1 MLGNNKELE
10 QVEKLRHMTN
20 TKCANTAESGGAGG
34 TSIWRNTL
42 WMAWSGAINIANSVV
57 LWMALARWRT
67 AAEVG
72 QFATVMSL
80 YTIFITVCG
89 LGLTPYLASE
99 LACRKERRRFLSSA
113 SLLILVTSGVCTL
126 AMMVAG
132 RMTNQ
137 AASAQIATLIL
148 SLAIIP
154 TGIVAIGEAVFTAF
168 GQARVIALATT
179 TENLLRTI
187 LPLVL
192 LYRGH
197 SLPVICASFVA
208 VRVAACVVYGI
219 AAWQRFGMPALPEQ
233 TLIREIAKAAP
244 IFAGVTLLASLHWQL
259 GTVLAARLGGETAAA
274 DFGVASRFLVPA
286 MILLWSYVSVIQPAA
301 ARLAQQSLPQLGEF
315 LASCLRL
322 VLALALPVAVGGLT
336 LGMNLLVLLF
346 GASYASASLALGFL
360 AASIVPFSIVMI
372 ASRGLIATQRQHID
386 LLANLTAVVVNLL
399 ANLLLIPRFGAAG
412 AACAQFLSLTAMAV
426 VEVQWGTRPLFSLRI
441 WEAFWICRWPLAVML
456 DVILLTYRLGFS
468 VALLL
473 GGVSYLIGLACI
485 RKQLWPGARTAP
497 EPLPRVL
504 MLGAHPTKTLGG
516 ISTLI
521 SDILN
526 SNLTRA
532 FEFKHVVSQMDE
544 CGRFGK
550 LTLMFSALLR
560 FGFALL
566 SWRPDVVYVH
576 VGGNA
581 SLYRKG
587 VFIAL
592 ARLAGWR
599 VLTHFHAGNFA
610 PYFAAQ
616 GWFGRQCILRGL
628 GQSQKFI
635 AVSQEMAGWLGE
647 LWPAAEISVIPN
659 GVRTELFAPVRQ
671 AASLSKSPMKAQW
684 LNDDAST
691 SWQLVRQPIPR
702 LLFIGKMGF
711 LKGEDDLLR
720 ALQIVK
726 GEHGLSFR
734 LDLLGQLSNEIGAT
748 CREAGLEAEIDQL
761 GPVALAERIGYFQ
774 RADIFVLPTYA
785 EGMPIAVIEAMAA
798 GLPCVTTPVGGI
810 PELIRDGVE
819 GFLVEPGDINALA
832 ARLAQLLRD
841 AELRQAMGARA
852 LQSAGRYD
860 LKHVLARLA
869 AELRREAETIC
880 ASPVEIVEKSSN

>member
-1 MLGNNKELE
+1 MNAPVSNA
-10 QVEKLRHMTN
+10 Q
-20 TKCANTAESGGAGG
+20 ASP
-34 TSIWRNTL
+34 SILHNTL
-42 WMAWSGAINIANSVV
+42 WMAWSGTINIANSVV

-99 LACRKERRRFLSSA
+99 LARRNDRRRLLSSA
-113 SLLILVTSGVCTL
+113 ALLILAASSVCML
-126 AMMVAG
+126 AMMVTG
-132 RMTNQ
+132 RYTNQ
-137 AASAQIATLIL
+137 AASAQTATLIL

-197 SLPVICASFVA
+197 TLPVICAAFVA
-208 VRVAACVVYGI
+208 VRVAACAVYGI
-219 AAWQRFGMPALPEQ
+219 AAWRRFGIPALPAPQ
-233 TLIREIAKAAP
+233 LVREITKAAP
-244 IFAGVTLLASLHWQL
+244 VFAGVTILASVHWQL

-346 GASYASASLALGFL
+346 GPNYASASLALGFL

-386 LLANLTAVVVNLL
+386 LLANLTAVIVNLL

-426 VEVQWGTRPLFSLRI
+426 VEVRWGTRPLFSLRI

-456 DVILLTYRLGFS
+456 DVILVTYRFGFS

-473 GGVSYLIGLACI
+473 GGASYLIGLACI
-485 RKQLWPGARTAP
+485 WSRLKPNRANQAEAAGATAK
-497 EPLPRVL
+497 PRVL

-526 SNLTRA
+526 SKLTHE

-544 CGRFGK
+544 CGKFGK

-560 FGFALL
+560 FGFTLL

-599 VLTHFHAGNFA
+599 VIAHFHAGNFA

-616 GWFGRQCILRGL
+616 SWLGRQCILRGL
-628 GQSQKFI
+628 GLSQKFI
-635 AVSQEMAGWLGE
+635 AVSQEMAGWLNE
-647 LWPAAEISVIPN
+647 LWPAAEICVIPN
-659 GVRTELFAPVRQ
+659 GVRTELFAPTTSDLQ
-671 AASLSKSPMKAQW
+671 ATSPSNA
-684 LNDDAST
+684 T
-691 SWQLVRQPIPR
+691 PR

-711 LKGEDDLLR
+711 LKGEADLLR
-720 ALQIVK
+720 ALQLVK
-726 GEHGLSFR
+726 AEHGLRFR
-734 LDLLGQLSNEIGAT
+734 LDLLGQLSGEISAL
-748 CREAGLEAEIDQL
+748 CRAAGLEEELDQL
-761 GPVALAERIGYFQ
+761 GPVALSERIGYFQ

-810 PELIRDGVE
+810 PELIREGVE
-819 GFLVEPGDINALA
+819 GFLVEPGDIQALA
-832 ARLAQLLRD
+832 TRLAQLLRE
-841 AELRQAMGARA
+841 AELRQEMGAQA
-852 LQSAGRYD
+852 LRSARRYD
-860 LKHVLARLA
+860 LQQVLARLA
-869 AELRREAETIC
+869 AELRQEADAVC
-880 ASPVEIVEKSSN
+880 LSPVEVVEKSSN

>member
-1 MLGNNKELE
+1 MNAP
-10 QVEKLRHMTN
+10 V
-20 TKCANTAESGGAGG
+20 TKAQPS
-34 TSIWRNTL
+34 TSILRNTL

-99 LACRKERRRFLSSA
+99 LARRHDRRRFLSSA
-113 SLLILVTSGVCTL
+113 ALLILIASGVCTL
-126 AMMVAG
+126 AMMAAG
-132 RMTNQ
+132 RITNQ
-137 AASAQIATLIL
+137 AASAQTATLIL

-154 TGIVAIGEAVFTAF
+154 TGITAIGEAVFTAF

-187 LPLVL
+187 IPLAL

-208 VRVAACVVYGI
+208 VRVAACAVYGI

-233 TLIREIAKAAP
+233 TLIHEIAKAAP
-244 IFAGVTLLASLHWQL
+244 IFAGVTILSSLHWQL

-372 ASRGLIATQRQHID
+372 ASRGLIATQRQHLD

-426 VEVQWGTRPLFSLRI
+426 VEVHWGTRPLFSLGI
-441 WEAFWICRWPLAVML
+441 WEAFWLCRWPLAVML
-456 DVILLTYRLGFS
+456 DVILVCYHFGFS

-473 GGVSYLIGLACI
+473 GAVSYLIGLACI
-485 RKQLWPGARTAP
+485 WNRLWPRARTAA

-521 SDILN
+521 SDILH
-526 SNLTRA
+526 SKLTGE

-544 CGRFGK
+544 CGKLGK

-566 SWRPDVVYVH
+566 RWRPDVVYVH

-599 VLTHFHAGNFA
+599 VIAHFHAGNFA

-616 GWFGRQCILRGL
+616 SRFGRQCILRGL
-628 GQSQKFI
+628 GLSQKFI

-647 LWPAAEISVIPN
+647 LWPAVEISVIPN
-659 GVRTELFAPVRQ
+659 GVRTELFAPTTPAAQ
-671 AASLSKSPMKAQW
+671 AVATPNA
-684 LNDDAST
+684 A
-691 SWQLVRQPIPR
+691 PR

-711 LKGEDDLLR
+711 LKGEGDLLR

-726 GEHGLSFR
+726 AEHGLSFR
-734 LDLLGQLSNEIGAT
+734 LDLLGQLSNEINAL
-748 CREAGLEAEIDQL
+748 CRETGLEAELDHL

-798 GLPCVTTPVGGI
+798 GLPCVTTTVGGI
-810 PELIRDGVE
+810 PELIREGDE
-819 GFLVEPGDINALA
+819 GFLVEPGDIHALA
-832 ARLAQLLRD
+832 ARLAQLLRS
-841 AELRQAMGARA
+841 AELRQAMGGRA
-852 LQSAGRYD
+852 LQRARRYD
-860 LKHVLARLA
+860 LKHVLTRLA
-869 AELRREAETIC
+869 AELRQEVEAIC
-880 ASPVEIVEKSSN
+880 AVPIEVVEKSSN